1 VEQNKLVES
10 SALTVVL
17 SYMTKEELQREDST
31 FNESGF
37 ISKVDNIFIML
48 HSAIML
54 GNLDRVKHKLSDNLI
69 EKYEKV
75 IDDLNNKNMR
85 QMYDEINVKSSEIQS
100 ITKMEDKYII
110 KVLLVSRYMEYII
123 DKTTRKFISG
133 INDYRIEKRNI
144 LTFTK
149 KIDVKKEASARKCP
163 GCGANINANSSGKCV
178 YCGTIYDTVNYDWIL
193 EDIVVN

>member
-1 VEQNKLVES
+1 
-10 SALTVVL
+10 
-17 SYMTKEELQREDST
+17 MTKEELQREDST